1 MLKLVDSVNLSWYYI
16 SSTFLRKLKMT
27 FKVMVGQLFKTTKI
41 DFKSTLCHVAQD
53 LRSKMRL
60 PALHLKF
67 KILSFINLM
76 LGQFRVRFRLF

>member
-1 MLKLVDSVNLSWYYI
+1 
-16 SSTFLRKLKMT
+16 MT

-67 KILSFINLM
+67 KNSF
-76 LGQFRVRFRLF
+76 FY